1 VNRPY
6 EMRLRDVLD
15 VFRRRRRFAVSAF
28 SIALAAGVLVSAF
41 VRPPYRASATI
52 TAAKTPPVVI
62 LEQPGVAGNANA
74 LPGIGSPD
82 VPTLVA
88 LVKSQT
94 VRDDAIARLAP
105 MIGARRA
112 QVLLNHLR
120 VRTLWNTEL
129 VSVSV
134 EDHDRNLAAAG
145 ANAVTASL
153 VEMDLQDRRA
163 WAKEMRRSVEEQ
175 LVIVD
180 PRLHAAE
187 DALVAFKTRYGN
199 VPLSEKT
206 VASLNRLAQLEAQRV
221 DVRVQSRE
229 VKGRVQAVRSRLAV
243 QARISPFQWM
253 PSPLISSLETQLA
266 SEEIELSG
274 LRGQFTPKHP
284 AVVNVEARIAETK
297 RRLNVELGHGPQVD
311 RYGVDPVY
319 QQLIQQVR
327 QDEVA
332 GSALDARDQALTSE
346 VSRYEGEL
354 QDLPALELTEVRLI
368 RSEKEA
374 DDTHQLL
381 TAKLQQALV
390 AEASIG
396 SVVRIIDSAQPPL
409 RPMSPRWLGV
419 ALGGCLG
426 LLLGFGGSLVKE
438 QIDDPIKGA
447 DHAERALGAPVLA
460 SIPRPADE
468 GRAWPVLADHGA
480 PPAFAE
486 SFRYLR
492 TSLLHLRPSLPR
504 TILVTSP
511 GDGGTTAAV
520 ANQLAVAFAEAGLR
534 TWLVDCDLR
543 TQSLT
548 RARAGSHVR
557 AGTREG
563 IAEWL
568 TADMPE
574 ADLLLGT
581 ATRNLT
587 FVAAGTPT
595 PNAVNLLGGPRMR
608 AFLRRDREDV
618 DVTVVAAPPVLAVA
632 DAAALAPLV
641 DGVVLVVRVGVG
653 PQEAAE
659 KAKRQLEAVG
669 GRLLGLVVF
678 GVPSDT
684 FHAA

>member
-6 EMRLRDVLD
+6 EPRLRDVLD
-15 VFRRRRRFAVSAF
+15 ALRRRRRFIVRAVGV
-28 SIALAAGVLVSAF
+28 ALGVGILGSVF
-41 VRPPYRASATI
+41 VRPLYRASATI
-52 TAAKTPPVVI
+52 TAAKTPPVVV
-62 LEQPGVAGNANA
+62 LDQPGVATNVSA
-74 LPGIGSPD
+74 LQGIGSPD

-88 LVKSQT
+88 LTKSQT
-94 VRDDAIARLAP
+94 VRDDAIVRLAP
-105 MIGARRA
+105 TIGPRRA
-112 QVLLNHLR
+112 KALLGHLR

-134 EDHDRNLAAAG
+134 EDRVPGLAAAG

-153 VEMDLQDRRA
+153 VAMDLQDRRA
-163 WAKEMRRSVEEQ
+163 WAKEMRRSIEEQ
-175 LVIVD
+175 LFIVD

-187 DALVAFKTRYGN
+187 DALVAFKARYGN

-206 VASLNRLAQLEAQRV
+206 VTGLNRLAQLETQRV

-229 VKGRVQAVRSRLAV
+229 VRGRVEAARSRLAV
-243 QARISPFQWM
+243 QARISPDQWM

-266 SEEIELSG
+266 SEQIEFSG
-274 LRGQFTPKHP
+274 LHGQFTAKHP
-284 AVVNVEARIAETK
+284 AVVNVQARIAETK
-297 RRLNVELGHGPQVD
+297 RRLDVELGHGPQID

-332 GSALDARDQALTSE
+332 GSALDARDQALTAE
-346 VSRYEGEL
+346 IRRFEETL
-354 QDLPALELTEVRLI
+354 QGLPALELTEVRLI

-396 SVVRIIDSAQPPL
+396 SVVRIVDGAHPPI
-409 RPMSPRWLGV
+409 RTVSPRWLGMI
-419 ALGGCLG
+419 LGGALG
-426 LLLGFGGSLVKE
+426 LLLGVGGALIKE
-438 QIDDPIKGA
+438 QIDDPIKNA

-468 GRAWPVLADHGA
+468 SRMWSVWAPHGE

-492 TSLLHLRPSLPR
+492 ANLLHLRPSLPR

-511 GDGGTTAAV
+511 GNDGTTEVV
-520 ANQLAVAFAEAGLR
+520 ANQLAIAFAEAGLR
-534 TWLVDCDLR
+534 AWLVDCDLR

-548 RARAGSHVR
+548 RARAASR
-557 AGTREG
+557 AKGEPWTG
-563 IAEWL
+563 IAQWL
-568 TADMPE
+568 SADMAE
-574 ADLLLGT
+574 AGLLCAT
-581 ATRNLT
+581 AIPHLT
-587 FVAAGTPT
+587 FLAAGAPV
-595 PNAVNLLGGPRMR
+595 PNAENLLSSPKMR
-608 AFLRRDREDV
+608 AFLGRDREDV
-618 DVTVVAAPPVLAVA
+618 DVTVVAAPPALVAA

-641 DGVVLVVRVGVG
+641 DGVLLVVRVGAG
-653 PQEAAE
+653 TQEAAQ
-659 KAKRQLEAVG
+659 KAKRLLEAVG
-669 GRLLGLVVF
+669 GRLLGLVVA
-678 GVPSDT
+678 GVPHDT
-684 FHAA
+684 VRAG